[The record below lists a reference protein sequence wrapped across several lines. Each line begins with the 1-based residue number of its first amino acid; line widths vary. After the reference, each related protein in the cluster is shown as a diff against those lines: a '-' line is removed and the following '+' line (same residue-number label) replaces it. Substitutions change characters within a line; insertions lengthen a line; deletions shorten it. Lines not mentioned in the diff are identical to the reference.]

1 MTNKQMA
8 NPEVRRTFEEELL
21 YGEVSDNFE
30 ALLQDLKIS
39 KKELAGRL
47 GVSQGRVSQILSGE
61 ENLTLRTVGA
71 LAWAL
76 GLRANVTLEP
86 LVDRAG
92 TPAQDDPSAPGWL
105 RKAQMRHCSV
115 QFRPIQMPSRRPSF
129 RPGLVVSPNGDP
141 RRVA

>member
-1 MTNKQMA
+1 MTKKLMD
-8 NPEVRRTFEEELL
+8 NPEVRRSFEEELL

-39 KKELAGRL
+39 KKELAARL
-47 GVSQGRVSQILSGE
+47 EVSQGRVSQILSGE
-61 ENLTLRTVGA
+61 ENLTLRTVAA

-86 LVDRAG
+86 LVNRAG
-92 TPAQDDPSAPGWL
+92 TPAQDDQPAPAWL

-115 QFRPIQMPSRRPSF
+115 QFRPLHMPPRRAF
-129 RPGLVVSPNGDP
+129 RPGLVVSPSGNS